1 MKKIVKVL
9 TIMIILMMFFMTIS
23 YGFGVRNLRG
33 NQTGTS
39 ELVTT
44 GINLVSIITSIGI
57 VVSVIAIA
65 ILGVKYMLGSVE
77 ERADYKKTLMP
88 YLLGATLVFGAS
100 TIAQIIYLFVK

>member
-1 MKKIVKVL
+1 MKRIVKVL
-9 TIMIILMMFFMTIS
+9 AITIILMMFFMTIS
-23 YGFGVRNLRG
+23 YGFGVGSLKG

-77 ERADYKKTLMP
+77 ERAEYKKTLMP
-88 YLLGATLVFGAS
+88 YLIGATLVFGAS

>member
-1 MKKIVKVL
+1 MRKIVKVL